1 MSLFPAL
8 RSVPAAMLQ
17 ARSSL
22 VLTFPLALSLVC
34 SQAHAQAAPDAGTL
48 QREAE
53 QAIRAL
59 PASPQPVPQPAPPM
73 VETDKAARVTVQSF
87 VIDGAT
93 LIAESELQA
102 LLADLRGQS
111 LTLAEL
117 EQAAQRLAQH
127 YRQRGWYV
135 RVYLPVQ
142 DVTAG
147 QLRLQVVEGRYGGV
161 RREDAGGRADGAFVE
176 SMVTGGLAPGLPL
189 PANAL
194 ERGLLLANDL
204 AGVRATG
211 VLEAGEAPG
220 TTRLLLRVEDTPF
233 ISGDIGANNHG
244 IKSSGFAQVV
254 GGVTLNNL
262 SGWGDRLALRL
273 LATERLHNVLLQYA
287 TPLGSDGWSVAVH
300 ASALDYRLGGDFLDL
315 DAKGRATAAGLTLSY
330 ALVRSSE
337 NNLAFTL
344 GAEQRR
350 FEDKNLGETLRRRQ
364 IEVYSLGLRGDAVDS
379 LGGGGL
385 TRGDLQLSSGRLH
398 LADVGGDPA
407 ADASGPRSAGGYTK
421 LAMELS
427 RLQRLPLAGW
437 QVQATLSGQ
446 LADGNLS
453 SAEQFTLGGAYGVRA
468 YPGNEGV
475 GDEGALFKL
484 ELQRELG
491 SGWQAQLFYDA
502 GYIRQHK
509 RTWEGWRDGSDQPNA
524 YRLSGAGLGLSW
536 LQATPGR
543 WLKGWR
549 LSAAVAAPL
558 GDNPGESAD
567 GRNNDGSRPS
577 RARAWISAAA
587 AF

>member
-1 MSLFPAL
+1 MSLLPAPRPSPL
-8 RSVPAAMLQ
+8 GALPP
-17 ARSSL
+17 RSSL
-22 VLTFPLALSLVC
+22 AVALALACSL
-34 SQAHAQAAPDAGTL
+34 AHAQAAPDAGTL
-48 QREAE
+48 QREAG

-59 PASPQPVPQPAPPM
+59 PAQPQPVPQPARPM
-73 VETDKAARVTVQSF
+73 GEADKAARVMVQSF

-93 LIAESELQA
+93 LIAEPELQA
-102 LLADLRGQS
+102 LLADLRGQA

-127 YRQRGWYV
+127 YRERGWYV

-142 DVTAG
+142 DVTVG
-147 QLRLQVVEGRYGGV
+147 TVRLQVVEGRYGGV
-161 RREDAGGRADGAFVE
+161 KREDAATRADGEFVE
-176 SMVTGGLAPGLPL
+176 RMVTGGLAPGLPL
-189 PANAL
+189 PANTL

-211 VLEAGEAPG
+211 VLEAGDTPG
-220 TTRLLLRVEDTPF
+220 STRLLLRVEDTPF
-233 ISGDIGANNHG
+233 VSGDIGANNHG
-244 IKSSGFAQVV
+244 LKSSGIAQVV
-254 GGVTLNNL
+254 GGVALNNL
-262 SGWGDRLALRL
+262 SGRGDRVALRL

-287 TPLGSDGWSVAVH
+287 TPLGSAGWSVAAHV
-300 ASALDYRLGGDFLDL
+300 SALDYRLGGDFREL
-315 DAKGRATAAGLTLSY
+315 DAKGRATTAGLALGY

-337 NNLAFTL
+337 RNLALTL
-344 GAEQRR
+344 AAEQRR
-350 FEDKNLGETLRRRQ
+350 YEDESLGETVRRRR
-364 IEVYSLGLRGDAVDS
+364 IDILSLGLRGDAVDDF
-379 LGGGGL
+379 GGGGL
-385 TRGDLQLSSGRLH
+385 SRGDLQLSGGRLH
-398 LADVGGDPA
+398 LAEVGGDRA
-407 ADASGPRSAGGYTK
+407 ADAAGPHSAGGYTK
-421 LAMELS
+421 LALELS

-437 QVQATLSGQ
+437 QVEATLSGQ
-446 LADGNLS
+446 LADGNLG

-468 YPGNEGV
+468 YPTNEGV

-484 ELQRELG
+484 ELQRDLG

-509 RTWEGWRDGSDQPNA
+509 RTWDGWREGSDQPNA
-524 YRLSGAGLGLSW
+524 YRLAGAGAGLSW

-549 LSAAVAAPL
+549 VAAVVAAPL

-577 RARAWISAAA
+577 RARAWVSVAA

>member
-1 MSLFPAL
+1 MSLLSAP
-8 RSVPAAMLQ
+8 RPTPAA
-17 ARSSL
+17 
-22 VLTFPLALSLVC
+22 VLLPRTFSAFTLPLALSLAC
-34 SQAHAQAAPDAGTL
+34 SLAHAQAAPDAGTL
-48 QREAE
+48 QREAD
-53 QAIRAL
+53 QSIRSL
-59 PASPQPVPQPAPPM
+59 PAQPQPVPPPARPM
-73 VETDKAARVTVQSF
+73 GEADKAARVTVQSF
-87 VIDGAT
+87 AIDGAT
-93 LIAESELQA
+93 LIAEPELQA
-102 LLADLRGQS
+102 LLADLRGQA

-127 YRQRGWYV
+127 YRARGWYV

-147 QLRLQVVEGRYGGV
+147 QIRLQVVEGRYGGV
-161 RREDAGGRADGAFVE
+161 QREDAGSRADGGFVQR
-176 SMVTGGLAPGLPL
+176 MVTGDLAPGLPL
-189 PANAL
+189 PANTL

-211 VLEAGEAPG
+211 VLEAGDTPG

-233 ISGDIGANNHG
+233 VSGDIGANNHG
-244 IKSSGFAQVV
+244 LKSSGIAQLV
-254 GGVTLNNL
+254 GGLALNNL
-262 SGWGDRLALRL
+262 SGRGDRVALRL
-273 LATERLHNVLLQYA
+273 LATERLHNLLLQYT
-287 TPLGSDGWSVAVH
+287 TPLGSDGWSMAVH
-300 ASALDYRLGGDFLDL
+300 TSALDYRLGGDFLDL
-315 DAKGRATAAGLTLSY
+315 DAEGRASSAGLALSY
-330 ALVRSSE
+330 ALLRSSE
-337 NNLAFTL
+337 RNLALTL

-350 FEDKNLGETLRRRQ
+350 YEDENLGETLRRRRLE
-364 IEVYSLGLRGDAVDS
+364 IYSLGLRGDAVDS

-385 TRGDLQLSSGRLH
+385 SRGEMQLSAGRLH
-398 LADVGGDPA
+398 LADVGGDPQ
-407 ADASGPRSAGGYTK
+407 ADAAGPRSAGGYTK
-421 LAMELS
+421 LTLDFS

-437 QVQATLSGQ
+437 QIQASLSGQ
-446 LADGNLS
+446 LADGNLG

-468 YPGNEGV
+468 YPTNEGV
-475 GDEGALFKL
+475 GDEGALFKF

-509 RTWEGWRDGSDQPNA
+509 HTWDGWRDGSDQPNA
-524 YRLSGAGLGLSW
+524 YRLAGAGAGLSW
-536 LQATPGR
+536 LQVTPGR

-549 LSAAVAAPL
+549 LVAAVAAPL